1 VPPSPPEPPE
11 TDAQQLLRL
20 AAARL
25 AAESSMQLNASSAD
39 AFAIFPLPALSTI
52 SPTGVFLNG
61 GVPLTILG
69 RGSDILREVRAVAGS
84 AVLGGH
90 CRFGGP
96 MGVRVHDGAFACS
109 SPAWGARSPGR
120 VPIEISISA
129 PFGADYAVWVGGDDT
144 HSSSHLPAR
153 SHSPLSSPPGGL
165 CMGGRASTCYMR
177 GDGFEGY
184 ARTTPSASLCKFG
197 PFEGHAFEGYP

>member
-1 VPPSPPEPPE
+1 
-11 TDAQQLLRL
+11 
-20 AAARL
+20 
-25 AAESSMQLNASSAD
+25 MQLNASSAD
-39 AFAIFPLPALSTI
+39 AFAIFPLPAFSTI
-52 SPTGVFLNG
+52 SPTGAFLNG

-96 MGVRVHDGAFACS
+96 MGVRVHDGAFACA

-129 PFGADYAVWVGGDDT
+129 PFGADYAVWVGGRRHPLLFT
-144 HSSSHLPAR
+144 LARPFTLSSVLPAGGPVYGGTR
-153 SHSPLSSPPGGL
+153 LYMLHARRRLRGL
-165 CMGGRASTCYMR
+165 CAHHAVRLPVQI
-177 GDGFEGY
+177 
-184 ARTTPSASLCKFG
+184 RTV
-197 PFEGHAFEGYP
+197 